1 MFTYRNDAVA
11 DIITTIESG
20 NWVTDARAEYDI
32 EAIANAILGD
42 STTGYAQTVDADEF
56 WTIVE
61 ANAR

>member
-1 MFTYRNDAVA
+1 MFTYRNDAIA
-11 DIITTIESG
+11 DIIATIEAG
-20 NWVTDARAEYDI
+20 NGVTNARAEYDI
-32 EAIANAILGD
+32 DAIADAVLGD